1 MKQHVSVQPLPP
13 LRRERAAD
21 TLGTLALAVM
31 LCAMLTLF
39 LLSLFYG
46 ARIRPGQ
53 YHVIPRSDL
62 FEVNEITSF
71 LAFALMLVA
80 LWQIRRIKLTQ
91 SVLIGLGVA
100 VLAAHLIVGLVY
112 VFSVEGAP
120 TCDAGILYNTLIRMR
135 TGAMDQSFM
144 LDSSNSYRYYLVSYP
159 FQFGYFSVMDILLRI
174 TGAQLLAPVLR
185 GLDVLCIVA
194 AYGAIMLL
202 TQKIFHNE
210 HVTLLTILLLAV
222 CIQPLLYSAA
232 CYSQIPSFAFG
243 IWGVYAAVNYLT
255 NRRKRNLLLAAVL
268 LALAVYLKPNAW
280 IMIAAVSIVL
290 VLDAIRAWRW
300 QSLAAVVVLV
310 ALALPAPKLI
320 QSYYEAE
327 IGTSFGKG
335 YPMVSWI
342 AMSLQEGDHSTGWYD
357 HSYNVKLK
365 RQFGED
371 MEGVSKQSMID
382 LKVGLENITADLNST
397 IVFLSE
403 KIGTQWLEPTFMCI
417 WATNGGGAPV
427 PSATNAFSQFF
438 YGERFDNMFRFAMRY
453 YLILI
458 YGGSVLSVLFLFRR
472 RSDAALILPLIILGG
487 VLYHVLFEAQ
497 SRYALN
503 YLPLFAPVAAYGI
516 LTLGSAVTG
525 WLRKK
530 KTDTTEKEA

>member
-53 YHVIPRSDL
+53 YHIMSRADL
-62 FEVNEITSF
+62 FAVNELTS
-71 LAFALMLVA
+71 LAAFVA
-80 LWQIRRIKLTQ
+80 IVIVLWQIARLKPTKTH
-91 SVLIGLGVA
+91 VLALGIA
-100 VLAAHLIVGLVY
+100 VLASHLIVGLLWVL
-112 VFSVEGAP
+112 SLEGSP
-120 TCDAGILYNTLIRMR
+120 TCDAGILYDILIKMR
-135 TGAMDQSFM
+135 TGAKDATFLKNAGDM
-144 LDSSNSYRYYLVSYP
+144 YRYYLVSYP
-159 FQFGYFSVMDILLRI
+159 FQFGFFSYTDLLFKI
-174 TGAQLLAPVLR
+174 TGETLLAPAIRVIS
-185 GLDVLCIVA
+185 VLCIVSS
-194 AYGAIMLL
+194 YGAIMLL

-320 QSYYEAE
+320 QSCYEAE

-382 LKVGLENITADLNST
+382 LKVGLENITADPNST

-516 LTLGSAVTG
+516 LTLGSVVTG